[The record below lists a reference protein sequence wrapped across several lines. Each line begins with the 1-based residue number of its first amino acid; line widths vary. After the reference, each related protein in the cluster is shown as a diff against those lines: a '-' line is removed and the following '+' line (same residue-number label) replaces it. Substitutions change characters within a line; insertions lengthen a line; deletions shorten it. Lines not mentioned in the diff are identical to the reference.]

1 MEGIFYLCP
10 SNPPVQWCRNV
21 AHFQMEIIVKINND
35 AFIKELSIGK
45 HVFIERWESDDK
57 VQGHRE
63 YYRILDVDIYIC
75 INYCLR
81 I

>member
-1 MEGIFYLCP
+1 MKNSNRSRTFPTAKDQRQIAERKKEVKNQSGEG
-10 SNPPVQWCRNV
+10 R
-21 AHFQMEIIVKINND
+21 E
-35 AFIKELSIGK
+35 
-45 HVFIERWESDDK
+45 VFIERWESDDK